1 MSLLT
6 IYLDLKE
13 FEKGSNKTKSV
24 FNIIKINLINI
35 IGQSSNIFF
44 KKFTVKNHL
53 RYKFLLMINKHAI

>member
-13 FEKGSNKTKSV
+13 FEKGSYKTKSV

-44 KKFTVKNHL
+44 KKVIVKNHL
-53 RYKFLLMINKHAI
+53 RFKILLMINKHAI